1 MIGRRKRLKRRP
13 MPTVTSHLGRV
24 QLEGTAKQALEIG
37 RNRLVVAGAIFA
49 LIFAAL
55 GARLVDLAIL
65 TDGNEPRLAQ
75 MTGIEEFKTERA
87 EIHDR
92 NGVLLATSL
101 ATASLF
107 ADPKLV
113 LDPGEAARRLAAVL
127 PGLGEVQLLAKLSAD
142 RRFVWLRRNLTPRQ
156 KYEVNRLGL
165 PGLYFQREERRVY
178 PHGTLAS
185 HVLGYTD
192 VDNRGIAGIEQA
204 FDDVL
209 RVGTS
214 TPLVLSLD
222 IRIQHLLQTEL
233 SAAMLEFGAIG
244 ASGLVMDAK
253 TGELLALVSLPD
265 FDSNHAGRTS
275 AERRFNRATL
285 GVYEMGST
293 FKIFTTA
300 MALDSGKVTMSDG
313 YDATDPIRVSRFTI
327 RDFHAKRRW
336 LSVPEIFM
344 YSSNIGAAKMAI
356 DVGTEGQRAFLGGLG
371 LLRSASI
378 ELPEVGAPM
387 VPSPWRDINTMT
399 VAFGHGIAVSPVQL
413 ASAVA
418 TVVNG
423 GISHPSTLLMRPLGS
438 EAPGHRAVSEQTSE
452 NMRKLLRLVVTDGTG
467 RNAAAPGYM
476 VGGKTGTAEKSTV
489 GGYKQ
494 KALISSF
501 VAAFP
506 MNDPRYVVLAVLDEP
521 KGTEQTFG
529 YATGGWVAAPTV
541 SRVISQMA
549 PIVSIEPIDE
559 SSPDIQEAMLVDLNP
574 RGTTLASY

>member
-1 MIGRRKRLKRRP
+1 MIGCRKRLKRRP
-13 MPTVTSHLGRV
+13 MPTVTSHHGRV
-24 QLEGTAKQALEIG
+24 QLEGTTKQALEVG
-37 RNRLVVAGAIFA
+37 RNRLVVAGALFA
-49 LIFAAL
+49 LTFAAL
-55 GARLVDLAIL
+55 GARLVDLAVL

-75 MTGIEEFKTERA
+75 TTGTEAFRTERA
-87 EIHDR
+87 DIRDR

-101 ATASLF
+101 ATASLY
-107 ADPKLV
+107 ADPTLV

-127 PGLGEVQLLAKLSAD
+127 PGLGESELLAKLSAE

-156 KYEVNRLGL
+156 KYAVNRLGL

-178 PHGTLAS
+178 PQGPLAS

-192 VDNRGIAGIEQA
+192 VDNHGIAGIERS
-204 FDDVL
+204 FEDVL
-209 RVGTS
+209 SVGS
-214 TPLVLSLD
+214 GSPLVLALD
-222 IRIQHLLQTEL
+222 IRIQHLLHTEL
-233 SAAMLEFGAIG
+233 TAAMLEFGAIG
-244 ASGLVMDAK
+244 ASGLVMDARS
-253 TGELLALVSLPD
+253 GEVLALVSLPD
-265 FDSNHAGRTS
+265 FDSNHAGGAS
-275 AERRFNRATL
+275 PENRFNRATL

-327 RDFHAKRRW
+327 SDFHAKRRW

-371 LLRSASI
+371 LLRRASI
-378 ELPEVGAPM
+378 EVPEVGAPM

-399 VAFGHGIAVSPVQL
+399 VAFGHGLAVSPVQL

-418 TVVNG
+418 AVVNG
-423 GISHPSTLLMRPLGS
+423 GISHPATLLMRPHGS

-476 VGGKTGTAEKSTV
+476 VGGKTGTAEKSGA
-489 GGYKQ
+489 GGYVR

-506 MNDPRYVVLAVLDEP
+506 MNDPRYVVFALLDEP

-541 SRVISQMA
+541 GRLISQMA
-549 PIVSIEPIDE
+549 PIVGIQPIDE
-559 SSPDIQEAMLVDLNP
+559 SNPELQEAMFVDLSP